1 MGGAIGVLGIVEREV
16 DDRPVAGAPS
26 ARREEDAA
34 DAAADYQ
41 DTWMGQ
47 PVKRLDAC
55 GRVFEPDRRVRVFM
69 SPSSAALLRAVSRVD
84 GHVASEP
91 PDEAAG
97 LAAAP
102 ARPGARVCT
111 VCMLSGAAEDV
122 PFDVGEHAARF
133 KQRVAGRLGDGCSP
147 GRLRLVGHDGVEL
160 KAQSGLPGP

>member
-69 SPSSAALLRAVSRVD
+69 SPSSADGRNVLDPACPVERPQALTDL
-84 GHVASEP
+84 
-91 PDEAAG
+91 
-97 LAAAP
+97 L
-102 ARPGARVCT
+102 
-111 VCMLSGAAEDV
+111 LSV
-122 PFDVGEHAARF
+122 F
-133 KQRVAGRLGDGCSP
+133 QRTTRC
-147 GRLRLVGHDGVEL
+147 RQR
-160 KAQSGLPGP
+160 